1 MALLDHLRDRLRRR
15 SPALPPHERL
25 ETDVGSLLL
34 PAHDQVMRP
43 LIGRDGLW
51 EQEESEQL
59 RALLRPAMSFVDI
72 GAHVGYM
79 SLLAA
84 GVVGPRGSGFAVEPA
99 PGNLPLLRANLAAN
113 GVTNVEVI
121 AAAAWSEPGRVAFS
135 LSPANTGDNR
145 AFAVAGAEVLEVPA
159 VALDD
164 VLPDDRAYE
173 VVKVDAQGT
182 DQRAIAG
189 MERTLRR
196 SRSVLVVEFWPPG
209 ITEFGDDP
217 LEVLAYYRDLGFD
230 VRVVGEA
237 QDGPPISLPW
247 VVELCAARP
256 TEFCNLVL
264 RPAW

>member
-1 MALLDHLRDRLRRR
+1 MPFIDRLRHRFR
-15 SPALPPHERL
+15 ATPLPPHERF
-25 ETDVGSLLL
+25 ETDVGPLLL
-34 PAHDQVMRP
+34 PAHDQVMRV

-59 RALLRPAMSFVDI
+59 RALLRPGMSFVDI

-79 SLLAA
+79 SLLGARA
-84 GVVGPRGSGFAVEPA
+84 VGPSGQGEAVEPA
-99 PGNLPLLRANLAAN
+99 PGNLPLLRANLKAN
-113 GVTNVEVI
+113 GVTNVSVI
-121 AAAAWSEPGRVAFS
+121 AAAAWSCAATLPFS

-145 AFAVAGAEVLEVPA
+145 AFAVSGTEMIEVPA
-159 VALDD
+159 VALDE
-164 VLPDDRAYE
+164 VLPPDRTFE

-189 MERTLRR
+189 MEKTLRR

-209 ITEFGDDP
+209 ITEFGDSP

-230 VRVVGEA
+230 LRVVGEA
-237 QDGPPISLPW
+237 QDGTPISLPW
-247 VVELCAARP
+247 VIELCAARP

-264 RPAW
+264 RPTW

>member
-1 MALLDHLRDRLRRR
+1 
-15 SPALPPHERL
+15 
-25 ETDVGSLLL
+25 
-34 PAHDQVMRP
+34 
-43 LIGRDGLW
+43 
-51 EQEESEQL
+51 
-59 RALLRPAMSFVDI
+59 
-72 GAHVGYM
+72 
-79 SLLAA
+79 
-84 GVVGPRGSGFAVEPA
+84 
-99 PGNLPLLRANLAAN
+99 
-113 GVTNVEVI
+113 
-121 AAAAWSEPGRVAFS
+121 
-135 LSPANTGDNR
+135 
-145 AFAVAGAEVLEVPA
+145 
-159 VALDD
+159 
-164 VLPDDRAYE
+164 
-173 VVKVDAQGT
+173 
-182 DQRAIAG
+182 